1 MARARSIVA
10 AVLVGLA
17 AATAASARAEP
28 YPARPVRIIVPFA
41 PGGGNDIIARFIAK
55 RLGDSLGKPFLVD
68 NKPGAGGTL
77 GVEAGIKSPPDG
89 HTLVMVSPSYAVNPS
104 VYKLNFDPVVDITPI
119 IQVAQGPQLIVVH
132 PAVPA
137 GSIEE
142 LITLARRNPGAVS
155 FASAGPG
162 SITHVGAELFC
173 SAAKVKMLH
182 VPYKGTAPAL
192 NDTIGGQTQVLF
204 SATSA
209 LLPHV
214 RSGRLRALAV
224 TSKERVA
231 ALPDVPTVAESG
243 LPDFEVVLWHGVIG
257 PRGIPASVV
266 ARLNAEIARALQLPE
281 AAEQLASDGVVPA
294 GGTPDAFL
302 ERIRKDIAVWRKV
315 VADAGLKLE

>member
-1 MARARSIVA
+1 MLRFL
-10 AVLVGLA
+10 VLLSVLGA
-17 AATAASARAEP
+17 AAGADA
-28 YPARPVRIIVPFA
+28 YPSKPVRIIVGFA
-41 PGGGNDIIARFIAK
+41 PGGGTDIIARYMAQ
-55 RLGDSLGKPFLVD
+55 RLSESVGKPFIVE

-77 GVEAGIKSPPDG
+77 GIEAGVKSPPDG
-89 HTLVMVSPSYAVNPS
+89 HTLIMISGSYAVNPS
-104 VYKLNFDPVVDITPI
+104 LYRLGFDPVVDITPI

-137 GSIEE
+137 GSIQE
-142 LITLARRNPGAVS
+142 LIALARRSPGAVS

-173 SAAKVKMLH
+173 STAKVKMLH
-182 VPYKGTAPAL
+182 VPYKGTGPAL
-192 NDTIGGQTQVLF
+192 NDTIGGQTQVFF

-224 TSKERVA
+224 TTKTRIA

-257 PRGIPASVV
+257 PKGIPAQVV
-266 ARLNAEIARALQLPE
+266 GRLNAEITRALQLPE
-281 AAEQLASDGVVPA
+281 TAEHLAADGVVPA
-294 GGTPDAFL
+294 GGTPEAFL

-315 VADAGLKLE
+315 VADAGLKVE